1 MQMIADLHTHTLCAT
16 HAFQTLNEMAAAAKD
31 CGYKALAITDHA
43 PAMPDAPH
51 HWHFENPTALP
62 RTIDGMVMLYGAESN
77 VVDAKGHLDLP
88 PRILE
93 YQDWVVAS
101 IHSPCASPS
110 AK

>member
-51 HWHFENPTALP
+51 RWHFENPTALP
-62 RTIDGMVMLYGAESN
+62 RTWARFAVTPG
-77 VVDAKGHLDLP
+77 
-88 PRILE
+88 R
-93 YQDWVVAS
+93 VVA
-101 IHSPCASPS
+101 IPAGAC
-110 AK
+110 